1 MLTGP
6 ETGGVRKMSNTQ
18 FAILMGFLAGVFW
31 IAFGFI
37 AVLLGIVLAIA
48 GYFVGRVL
56 DGQIDLQSYI
66 QRYSGTRP
74 TGSAR

>member
-1 MLTGP
+1 
-6 ETGGVRKMSNTQ
+6 MSNTQ
-18 FAILMGFLAGVFW
+18 FTILMGFLAGVFW

-37 AVLLGIVLAIA
+37 AVLLGIVLAIV

-66 QRYSGTRP
+66 QRYSGPR
-74 TGSAR
+74 TGTAR